1 MPLVSVIMSVK
12 NGLPYIGETIKSVL
26 SQSFSDFEFIIVDD
40 GSTDETVGMLEN
52 FKIRSARSTEI

>member
-40 GSTDETVGMLEN
+40 GSTDETSQVVQS
-52 FKIRSARSTEI
+52 FKDSRIGWK